1 MEGQTKRSKCVCHP
15 SNGHEGSSPPGR
27 GSTLDSHGQGWP
39 CGEWACKQATRDPY
53 VPRLPPLPPA
63 PVFYLYFIFLPLL
76 SLSPRGRDVVK
87 FPTTRICWRGR
98 EGGREG
104 HENSSI
110 SYWKVC
116 CGPRIR
122 DLVIYIHGMER
133 GFPYSPLHLY
143 FLYSALEADIP
154 DNFVSISKDI

>member
-76 SLSPRGRDVVK
+76 SLSLHADEMSLNFLRLAYVGEG
-87 FPTTRICWRGR
+87 GR
-98 EGGREG
+98 EGGRDTRIVRYHIGKFVAGREF
-104 HENSSI
+104 EIWLFI
-110 SYWKVC
+110 SMEWNVVFLIPLC
-116 CGPRIR
+116 
-122 DLVIYIHGMER
+122 IYI
-133 GFPYSPLHLY
+133 FYIPL
-143 FLYSALEADIP
+143 
-154 DNFVSISKDI
+154 

>member
-76 SLSPRGRDVVK
+76 SLSLHADEMSLNFLRLAYVGEG
-87 FPTTRICWRGR
+87 GR
-98 EGGREG
+98 EGGRDMRIVRYHIGKFVAGREF
-104 HENSSI
+104 EIWLFI
-110 SYWKVC
+110 SMEWNVVFLIPLC
-116 CGPRIR
+116 
-122 DLVIYIHGMER
+122 IYI
-133 GFPYSPLHLY
+133 FYIPL
-143 FLYSALEADIP
+143 
-154 DNFVSISKDI
+154 